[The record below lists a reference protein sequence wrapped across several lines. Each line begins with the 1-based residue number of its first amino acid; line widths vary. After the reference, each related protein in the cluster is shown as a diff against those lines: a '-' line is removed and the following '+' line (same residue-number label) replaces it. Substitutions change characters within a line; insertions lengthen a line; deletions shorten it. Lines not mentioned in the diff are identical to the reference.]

1 MIVKTQAIVLHALKY
16 GENGRILKAITAEE
30 GLVPIFIRSVGNPKK
45 GGINAF
51 LEPMTRVELC
61 YERRNGQGMASLKEI
76 IPTNSSEIINT
87 NIYTSAIAMFMAEVA
102 QNVLHEEEKDLPLFE
117 LLSDWIQRLHGMD
130 RQADIPLLYLF
141 SLSSS
146 LGFSPDLESKG
157 AYFDLRE
164 GHFHDKAPAHE
175 DYIQGDE
182 SQFLR
187 SFLAF
192 KADLGPRPH
201 ASNPKARSILLGH
214 MLQYFKIHVQGF
226 REIKS
231 HKILAQI
238 IS

>member
-1 MIVKTQAIVLHALKY
+1 
-16 GENGRILKAITAEE
+16 
-30 GLVPIFIRSVGNPKK
+30 
-45 GGINAF
+45 
-51 LEPMTRVELC
+51 MTRVELC
-61 YERRNGQGMASLKEI
+61 YERRNGQGMANLKEI
-76 IPTNSSEIINT
+76 VPTNSSEIINA

-117 LLSDWIQRLHGMD
+117 LLSDWIQRLNGTD
-130 RQADIPLLYLF
+130 KQGDIPLLYLF

-164 GHFHDKAPAHE
+164 GIFHGITPPHD

-182 SQFLR
+182 CQYLR
-187 SFLAF
+187 SFLEF
-192 KADLGPRPH
+192 EADLGPRPRS
-201 ASNPKARSILLGH
+201 SNPKSKGMLLEH

-226 REIKS
+226 RDIKS

-238 IS
+238 LS